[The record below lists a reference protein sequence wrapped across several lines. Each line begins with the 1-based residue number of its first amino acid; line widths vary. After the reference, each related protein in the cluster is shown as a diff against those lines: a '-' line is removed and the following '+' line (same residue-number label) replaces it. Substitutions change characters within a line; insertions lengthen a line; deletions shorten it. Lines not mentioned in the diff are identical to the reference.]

1 MSPGER
7 NFDITDGMIM
17 KDLKMHAALALAL
30 VAPTVSCALL
40 AQSIE
45 INPQTILEVHNVTTK
60 QVEYRGKRSM
70 EIRDAAP
77 QLGDSASRMV
87 LIKDVTLRDGTIDVS
102 LTGDTAAGAPANFRG
117 FVGIAFRIGRDRA
130 HFECIYLR
138 PKNGRSP
145 DPVQRGHS
153 TQYESMPEFP
163 WDRLRGET
171 PGKYERYVDIA
182 PGEWARARIQI
193 AGNRAALFVND
204 AKEPTLVVND
214 LKGTVDEG
222 PIALW
227 VGPGTIA
234 HFAELNVAKK

>member
-1 MSPGER
+1 
-7 NFDITDGMIM
+7 M
-17 KDLKMHAALALAL
+17 KYLQTNIALALAL
-30 VAPTVSCALL
+30 FVPCVCRGPL

-45 INPQTILEVHNVTTK
+45 IKPQTILEVHNVLTK
-60 QVEYRGKRSM
+60 PVEYRGKSSM

-87 LIKDVTLRDGTIDVS
+87 LMKDVTLRDGTIEVS
-102 LTGDTAAGAPANFRG
+102 LTGDTTADAPANFRG

-130 HFECIYLR
+130 HYECIYLR

-153 TQYESMPEFP
+153 VQYESKPDFP
-163 WDRLRGET
+163 WDRLRVET
-171 PGKYERYVDIA
+171 PGKYESYVDLA
-182 PGEWARARIQI
+182 AGEWTRVTIQI
-193 AGNRAALFVND
+193 AEKRASLFVND

-214 LKGTVDEG
+214 LKGTVDQG

-234 HFAELNVAKK
+234 HFTELKVTQK